1 MTAHLDGIIALDAYA
16 ALRSRNRPFVE
27 SQARIVHGALR
38 AMGLA
43 AYVGRTFAL
52 VVRGERFTVIERDGE
67 WAHDRGA

>member
-1 MTAHLDGIIALDAYA
+1 MTGYLDGIIALDTYE

-27 SQARIVHGALR
+27 NQARIVHGALR

-52 VVRGERFTVIERDGE
+52 VVRGNKFTLIQRDGG